1 MRVDN
6 TKVKLTIPIPVD
18 KPDKNGVIYTKE
30 AIENAFNNL
39 RVNLPIIYRDN
50 ESVINGVVIG
60 STTGNSYIT
69 DYDSENQVYKITVDG
84 VIFYSGA
91 ELIVNEIQDN
101 KITDFEIVSIG
112 LSKQE
117 IKECYYMIRKRIK
130 NQCRGI
136 SYLTN

>member
-6 TKVKLTIPIPVD
+6 IKVKLTIPIPVD

-84 VIFYSGA
+84 VIFYSGGA

-112 LSKQE
+112 LSK
-117 IKECYYMIRKRIK
+117 
-130 NQCRGI
+130 
-136 SYLTN
+136 

>member
-1 MRVDN
+1 MDLVPKLWRKILRGNNMRVDN

-112 LSKQE
+112 LSK
-117 IKECYYMIRKRIK
+117 
-130 NQCRGI
+130 
-136 SYLTN
+136 